1 MYSLDCI
8 VFVFPGFF
16 FQHHKYWYSL
26 RFVISH
32 ILSLLYMI
40 SVLTSCRSII
50 AQGFP
55 GASDGKESGYG
66 ARGLGLVPGSGRST
80 GGGNG
85 NHSIN
90 FAWKIPWTEEPGELQ
105 SIGSKRVRHD
115 WANNTD
121 RWWLH
126 VDACTNDAQICPCN
140 LFSEAQISI
149 SGKLEHL
156 REKQRIFFLSVL
168 SRYWNKFR
176 DHSSRF

>member
-1 MYSLDCI
+1 M
-8 VFVFPGFF
+8 
-16 FQHHKYWYSL
+16 
-26 RFVISH
+26 
-32 ILSLLYMI
+32 
-40 SVLTSCRSII
+40 LTSCRSII

-126 VDACTNDAQICPCN
+126 VDPCTNDAQICPCN

-156 REKQRIFFLSVL
+156 RDKQRIFFLQFYQDTEISLETILVDFSVMN
-168 SRYWNKFR
+168 RYVMLYVIYKLNM
-176 DHSSRF
+176 

>member
-1 MYSLDCI
+1 M
-8 VFVFPGFF
+8 
-16 FQHHKYWYSL
+16 
-26 RFVISH
+26 
-32 ILSLLYMI
+32 
-40 SVLTSCRSII
+40 LTSCRSII

-126 VDACTNDAQICPCN
+126 VDPCTNDAQICPCN

-156 REKQRIFFLSVL
+156 RDKQRIFFLQFYQDTEISLETILVDFSVMN
-168 SRYWNKFR
+168 RYVMLYVIYKLNI
-176 DHSSRF
+176 